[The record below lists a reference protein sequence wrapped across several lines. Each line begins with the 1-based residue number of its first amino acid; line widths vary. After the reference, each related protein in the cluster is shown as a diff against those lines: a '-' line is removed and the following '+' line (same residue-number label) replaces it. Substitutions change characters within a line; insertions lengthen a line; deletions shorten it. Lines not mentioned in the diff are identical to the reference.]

1 VSEAVFHG
9 GDIAAAA
16 RDSGRRS
23 DELLDFS
30 ANINP
35 LGPPH
40 AVRAVLRAY
49 AEARDVERYPEPGL
63 PDLRA
68 ALARARGVG
77 PESIAVHAGSAALF
91 DAIFR
96 SLAPQRVGIPIPA
109 FAEYRR
115 AADACAIPVHTFALD
130 PRSGEPFDPARLAE
144 WIGAERLDAVVL
156 TNPHNPLGFA
166 VARDALL
173 GLIAA
178 AAQTTFVIDE
188 AFADFDESLS
198 LATDAARH
206 PRIVVV
212 RSLTK
217 FYAMPNLRV
226 GYAVARADRAR
237 AIARFV
243 PAWPVSGIAA
253 TAAIAALGDT
263 AYANGTRTA
272 NAAAR
277 AALCDDLTATGVRV
291 LPAAANFL
299 TFETARVAELRAQLL
314 ACDGILIRDCS
325 SFEGLSAGRYA
336 RVAVRTPA
344 ENARLVAALH
354 RTESSGSP
362 YSAFAATST

>member
-1 VSEAVFHG
+1 MNERALHG
-9 GDIAAAA
+9 GDIAGAA
-16 RDSGRRS
+16 RASGRTM

-35 LGPPH
+35 LGPPG

-49 AEARDVERYPEPGL
+49 ADAGDLEHYPEPGL
-63 PDLRA
+63 PDLCA
-68 ALARARGVG
+68 ALAQARCVG
-77 PESIAVHAGSAALF
+77 TESIAMHAGSAALF

-96 SLAPQRVGIPIPA
+96 SLAPQRIGIPIPA

-115 AADACAIPVHTFALD
+115 AADACGIPVHALALD
-130 PRSGEPFDPARLAE
+130 PSSGEPFDPARIAT
-144 WIGAERLDAVVL
+144 WIRAERLDTVVL

-166 VARDALL
+166 VARDSLL
-173 GLIAA
+173 GLIEASEQA
-178 AAQTTFVIDE
+178 TFVIDE
-188 AFADFDESLS
+188 AFADYDESIS

-206 PRIVVV
+206 PRIIVV

-226 GYAVARADRAR
+226 GYAIARAERSR

-253 TAAIAALGDT
+253 AAAIAALGDA
-263 AYANGTRTA
+263 AYATRTRAA

-277 AALCDDLTATGVRV
+277 AALSGDLAATGIRV

-299 TFETARVAELRAQLL
+299 TFETDRVSERRAQLL
-314 ACDGILIRDCS
+314 AHDGILIRDCS
-325 SFEGLSAGRYA
+325 SFTGLPADRYA

-344 ENARLVAALH
+344 ENARLLAALR
-354 RTESSGSP
+354 RTDSP
-362 YSAFAATST
+362 ATFSPSR

>member
-1 VSEAVFHG
+1 VSEPALHG

-16 RDSGRRS
+16 RASGRS
-23 DELLDFS
+23 IDELLDFS

-35 LGPPH
+35 LGPPV

-49 AEARDVERYPEPGL
+49 AEGRDVEHYPEPGL
-63 PDLRA
+63 PDLHA

-77 PESIAVHAGSAALF
+77 TESIVVHAGSAALF

-96 SLAPQRVGIPIPA
+96 SLAPQRIGIPIPA

-115 AADACAIPVHTFALD
+115 AADAGGIPVHTLALD
-130 PRSGEPFDPARLAE
+130 PRSSEPFDPTRIAA
-144 WIGAERLDAVVL
+144 WIRAERVDTVVL

-166 VARDALL
+166 VARDVLL
-173 GLIAA
+173 GLIDASP
-178 AAQTTFVIDE
+178 QTIFVIDE
-188 AFADFDESLS
+188 AFADYDESGS
-198 LATDAARH
+198 LAADAARH
-206 PRIVVV
+206 PRIIVV

-226 GYAVARADRAR
+226 GYAVARTERAR

-253 TAAIAALGDT
+253 TAAIAALGDA
-263 AYANGTRTA
+263 AYATRTRAA

-277 AALCDDLTATGVRV
+277 SALCDDLSATGVRV
-291 LPAAANFL
+291 LRAAANFL
-299 TFETARVAELRAQLL
+299 TFETDRVSERRAQLL
-314 ACDGILIRDCS
+314 ARDGILIRDCS
-325 SFEGLSAGRYA
+325 SFAGLPADRYA

-344 ENARLVAALH
+344 ENARLLAALR
-354 RTESSGSP
+354 RTESP
-362 YSAFAATST
+362 ATFLPSR